1 MTKSHILF
9 VTGKLAENNL
19 SKILEDIKE
28 KEFTYEIRCININVA
43 ALMTTELISKKL
55 GPINGFDKVIIP
67 GKARGDI
74 KDLQKNLGVLVERGP
89 EELKDLPALFGGES
103 LKYDL
108 TQYEVAM
115 NNELLSQSNLQPL
128 RLSR

>member
-1 MTKSHILF
+1 MSKSHILF

-55 GPINGFDKVIIP
+55 GSISGFDKVII
-67 GKARGDI
+67 
-74 KDLQKNLGVLVERGP
+74 L
-89 EELKDLPALFGGES
+89 S
-103 LKYDL
+103 LIHI
-108 TQYEVAM
+108 
-115 NNELLSQSNLQPL
+115 
-128 RLSR
+128 